1 MVPKKKRST
10 DSSKILSFCFRNN
23 YFFEK
28 KIILKLPLPLERVGM
43 RLKRPVYATLIA
55 ILLVNIFSA
64 CSSDAEVKYE
74 QYVISGAEIYK
85 KNCSNC
91 HGLDGSGLR
100 NLYPPV
106 KGSDYLQDKNKLVC
120 IIKNGLEG
128 PINVAGKTYNQKMP
142 AAKGLYDLDIAQLIT
157 FLNGKW
163 GSSKKIVE
171 ADEVARVGCE

>member
-1 MVPKKKRST
+1 
-10 DSSKILSFCFRNN
+10 LSFCFRNN

-28 KIILKLPLPLERVGM
+28 KIILKLPLPLVRVGV
-43 RLKRPVYATLIA
+43 RLNSRVYATLIA
-55 ILLVNIFSA
+55 ILFVNIFSA

-100 NLYPPV
+100 NLYPPI
-106 KGSDYLQDKNKLVC
+106 KGSNYLQDKKKLVC

-157 FLNGKW
+157 FLNDKW
-163 GSSKKIVE
+163 GNSKAIVE
-171 ADEVARVGCE
+171 ADAVAGVRCE

>member
-1 MVPKKKRST
+1 
-10 DSSKILSFCFRNN
+10 LLFCLF
-23 YFFEK
+23 
-28 KIILKLPLPLERVGM
+28 V
-43 RLKRPVYATLIA
+43 T
-55 ILLVNIFSA
+55 A
-64 CSSDAEVKYE
+64 CASDEEVKYE

-100 NLYPPV
+100 NLYPPI
-106 KGSDYLQDKNKLVC
+106 KGSNYLSDKNKLVC
-120 IIKNGLEG
+120 IIKNGLQG

-157 FLNGKW
+157 FLNNKW

-171 ADEVARVGCE
+171 VGDVVGMVCE

>member
-1 MVPKKKRST
+1 M
-10 DSSKILSFCFRNN
+10 
-23 YFFEK
+23 
-28 KIILKLPLPLERVGM
+28 
-43 RLKRPVYATLIA
+43 
-55 ILLVNIFSA
+55 A
-64 CSSDAEVKYE
+64 CASDEEVKYE

-100 NLYPPV
+100 NLYPPI
-106 KGSDYLQDKNKLVC
+106 KGSNYLQDKNKLVC

-128 PINVAGKTYNQKMP
+128 PINLAGKTYNQKMP

-157 FLNGKW
+157 FLNDKW

-171 ADEVARVGCE
+171 ADEVAGVGCE

>member
-1 MVPKKKRST
+1 MVPKKKRSI
-10 DSSKILSFCFRNN
+10 DSSKTLSFCYRNS
-23 YFFEK
+23 
-28 KIILKLPLPLERVGM
+28 
-43 RLKRPVYATLIA
+43 
-55 ILLVNIFSA
+55 ILLFCLFVTA
-64 CSSDAEVKYE
+64 CASDEEVKYE

-100 NLYPPV
+100 NLYPPI
-106 KGSDYLQDKNKLVC
+106 KGSNYLSDKNKLVC
-120 IIKNGLEG
+120 IIKNGLQG

-157 FLNGKW
+157 FLNNKW

-171 ADEVARVGCE
+171 VGDVVGMVCE

>member
-1 MVPKKKRST
+1 MVPKKKRSI
-10 DSSKILSFCFRNN
+10 DSSKILSFCFRNSLVL
-23 YFFEK
+23 FCLF
-28 KIILKLPLPLERVGM
+28 
-43 RLKRPVYATLIA
+43 AT
-55 ILLVNIFSA
+55 A
-64 CSSDAEVKYE
+64 CASDEEVKYE

-100 NLYPPV
+100 NLYPPI
-106 KGSDYLQDKNKLVC
+106 KGSNYLQDKNKLVC

-157 FLNGKW
+157 FLNDKW

-171 ADEVARVGCE
+171 VGDVAGVGCE